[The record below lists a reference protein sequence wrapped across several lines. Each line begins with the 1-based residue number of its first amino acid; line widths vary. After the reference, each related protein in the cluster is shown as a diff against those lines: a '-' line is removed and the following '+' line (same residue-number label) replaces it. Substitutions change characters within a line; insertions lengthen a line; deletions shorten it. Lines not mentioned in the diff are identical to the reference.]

1 MITRVSSLAYLVEWD
16 SQKWRTS
23 SSTKILLLGQTSLR
37 YGKDGHEGWI
47 FTAGVKGWRK
57 RGGFTRKPATWVR
70 RSVSKATPVETM
82 VPSRRLGVSSLG
94 LQERNLDLEL
104 RGGCYAR

>member
-47 FTAGVKGWRK
+47 FTAGVKGWRIHK
-57 RGGFTRKPATWVR
+57 
-70 RSVSKATPVETM
+70 ETSNM
-82 VPSRRLGVSSLG
+82 GSTLGV
-94 LQERNLDLEL
+94 
-104 RGGCYAR
+104 